1 MSVIN
6 AVKEFIKDN
15 CPFLEEFDNL
25 FPVVNLDM
33 LPENPT
39 SYSIESVP
47 NEPIVKRYMNGDSI
61 RKITF
66 HLCSREFYNE
76 ETNVDTSEF
85 YEKFSDWLEECNE
98 QKKLPALEGGM
109 RPLKFIANTGGYADD
124 ATGVL
129 SQYRIQCEFRYFK
142 PRILGGR

>member
-6 AVKEFIKDN
+6 AVREFIKDN
-15 CPFLEEFDNL
+15 CPFLKEFDDL

-47 NEPIVKRYMNGDSI
+47 SEPIVKRYMNGDSI
-61 RKITF
+61 RKVTF
-66 HLCSREFYNE
+66 HLCSRAFYSK

-98 QKKLPALEGGM
+98 QKNFPVLEGGM
-109 RPLKFIANTGGYADD
+109 RPLKFIANTGGYVDGI
-124 ATGVL
+124 TGVL
-129 SQYRIQCEFRYFK
+129 AQYRIQCEFRYFK
-142 PRILGGR
+142 PRGR